1 MGKNKWRMAENV
13 QHVSRIRR
21 EKNMSSNYCTQI
33 TTGQFMKVA
42 MVGKPAKAENIVDW
56 KKELNE
62 IMIDFC
68 IPKNVRD
75 DIISMTEKENPNDST
90 LMLYNK
96 AWRKF
101 MSAM

>member
-1 MGKNKWRMAENV
+1 
-13 QHVSRIRR
+13 
-21 EKNMSSNYCTQI
+21 MSSKYCTQI
-33 TTGQFMKVA
+33 TTGQFMKAA
-42 MVGKPAKAENIVDW
+42 MIGKPAKADAITDW

-68 IPKNVRD
+68 IPQKVRN
-75 DIISMTEKENPNDST
+75 DIISKTEKENPNDST

-101 MSAM
+101 MSTM